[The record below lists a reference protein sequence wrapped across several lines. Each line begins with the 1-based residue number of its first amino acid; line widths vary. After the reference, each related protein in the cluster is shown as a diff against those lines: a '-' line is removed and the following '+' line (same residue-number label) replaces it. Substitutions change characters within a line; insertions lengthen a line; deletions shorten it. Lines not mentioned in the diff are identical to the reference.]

1 MKRRGSA
8 PRHFGMPLLS
18 ITLLLRFAM
27 TSLLAQEDAVF
38 ENFLYSPGHFPP
50 PHERQMQSLL
60 RGGEAR
66 PLPGERYRCSAGV
79 ELDTFLKTGETN
91 LVVQTPEC
99 IVDERHQAVN
109 SPGPLKVQSAGGR
122 FVIEGTGF
130 LWRQTNSSLFISN
143 DVHTIVQPDML
154 ASASTNRN
162 PHGVG
167 VSPAPFSATSP
178 SIAAEKVR
186 ADPDA
191 VKIDS
196 SRFEYGANSGLGVYS
211 GNVRVSGKN
220 LALESGVL
228 EIKVPYEQGQVR
240 RITAKQA
247 VRIDYGAIRGLGRVQ
262 AAGAEA
268 DYLTA
273 TGLITL
279 TGNPAWRAGRR
290 QGRGDALVIDQTNKV
305 FRSEGHAWLRMPGQ
319 SARESGFFGQ
329 FQPPPSGS
337 GLTNEFIEVS
347 SDRYNVW
354 TNSALFTGHV
364 QISHL
369 VGGVLEGK
377 MTCGTLNL
385 SFSGTNQLRSMT
397 AEKDV
402 VIQQFDQETE
412 RRFTGGRLDF
422 DAPSGWLT
430 LTDHP
435 AWRIGEREGK
445 GDVMEANV
453 RQDVTT
459 VRGHA
464 WMRLPARELRQSAPL
479 PARAASRLDSVTN
492 QFAQV
497 FCKEYRVTRSNAL
510 FSGGVRIEHPQMTWT
525 SPSISVEFPPGGGQ
539 ADRMVAEPQV
549 DFYVLNQGKM
559 VHGTGQKAVYTY
571 SVSPNSTNELM
582 QLLGNPATLEV
593 TNSGAI
599 LQNQVLIWD
608 LINDKMFI
616 PPGYHI
622 YVPQQAAA
630 VTNGLFGK

>member
-1 MKRRGSA
+1 MTPRRISLS
-8 PRHFGMPLLS
+8 PRAA
-18 ITLLLRFAM
+18 TLFLVLAAGL
-27 TSLLAQEDAVF
+27 LLAQEALF
-38 ENFLYSPGHFPP
+38 KNYLFCPGHFPP
-50 PHERQMQSLL
+50 PHEQQMQSLL

-66 PLPGERYRCSAGV
+66 PLPGERFRCSAGV

-99 IVDERHQAVN
+99 IVDQRRKAVN
-109 SPGPLKVQSAGGR
+109 SSGPLKVQTAGSR
-122 FVIEGTGF
+122 FLIEGTGF
-130 LWRQTNSSLFISN
+130 LWRQANSSLIISN
-143 DVHTIVQPDML
+143 DVHTVVQPDML

-186 ADPDA
+186 TDPDA
-191 VKIDS
+191 PAEPVDIR
-196 SRFEYGANSGLGVYS
+196 SRRFDYSADSGLGVYS

-220 LALESGVL
+220 LALKSGSL
-228 EIKVPYEQGQVR
+228 EIKVPYKQGQVQ
-240 RITAKQA
+240 RITAKQK
-247 VRIDYGAIRGLGRVQ
+247 VRIDYGGIRGLGRVQ
-262 AAGAEA
+262 ATGAQA
-268 DYLTA
+268 DYLTGS
-273 TGLITL
+273 GLITL
-279 TGNPAWRAGRR
+279 TGSPAWRAGQRE
-290 QGRGDALVIDQTNKV
+290 GRGDTLVIDQTNKV
-305 FRSEGHAWLRMPGQ
+305 FRSEGHAWLKMPGQ

-329 FQPPPSGS
+329 FQAPPSGS
-337 GLTNEFIEVS
+337 APTNEFIEVS
-347 SDRYNVW
+347 SDHYDVW

-369 VGGVLEGK
+369 VGGALEGK
-377 MTCGTLNL
+377 MTCGTLSL

-402 VIQQFDQETE
+402 VIQQFDKQTE

-422 DAPSGWLT
+422 DAPSGLLT

-435 AWRIGEREGK
+435 TWRVGEREGR

-464 WMRLPARELRQSAPL
+464 WMRLPAGELRQSSAL
-479 PARAASRLDSVTN
+479 PGRAAARLNSATN

-497 FCKEYRVTRSNAL
+497 FCKEYRVTRSSAL

-525 SPSISVEFPPGGGQ
+525 SPSISVEFPPGGGR

-571 SVSPNSTNELM
+571 SISPNATNELM

-593 TNSGAI
+593 TNTGAF
-599 LQNQVLIWD
+599 LTNQVIIWD
-608 LINDKMFI
+608 LISDKMFL

-622 YVPQQAAA
+622 YVPQQPAG